1 MEPLEFCRQ
10 MMSEYEE
17 QWTEARGH
25 QERHPLRAK
34 MAQLETLMDRLRR
47 GEQLESLLQAGTS
60 GDDPM
65 LFLLCEDLRQKW
77 EREKEKEK
85 R

>member
-1 MEPLEFCRQ
+1 MDPLAFCRQ
-10 MMSEYEE
+10 VMAEYEE
-17 QWTEARGH
+17 QWTEAHGH

-34 MAQLETLMDRLRR
+34 KHALQEAMDLVQN
-47 GEQLESLLQAGTS
+47 GEDLDRIIQQGCT

-65 LFLLCEDLRQKW
+65 LFLLCEDLRPRW
-77 EREKEKEK
+77 EKTRGK